1 MNKEEKYAY
10 DLFFNVAEFLKEY
23 VNCQAVNL
31 EGNKEFAKYVDNVV
45 INIQWLGMIIGEDE
59 FIVSEESYFDI
70 SDLIFESAHLINF
83 TGHNDPLA
91 FTVDIKDSL
100 DAIYDMMDYF
110 ANNFL
115 DLTLLQCRVINQE
128 ELSHG

>member
-1 MNKEEKYAY
+1 MNKKEKYAY
-10 DLFFNVAEFLKEY
+10 DLLFDVAKLLKEY
-23 VNCQAVNL
+23 VNCQTINL

-59 FIVSEESYFDI
+59 FIVSEESYFDS
-70 SDLIFESAHLINF
+70 SDLIFESANLINF
-83 TGHNDPLA
+83 MGRNDPLI
-91 FTVDIKDSL
+91 FTANIKDSL

-115 DLTLLQCRVINQE
+115 DLTLLQCRVITQE
-128 ELSHG
+128 RA